1 MKTHEYKLRKIIRN
15 MLQESLNLED
25 SGAIQDTIRIL
36 NSESQALKD
45 ELANKGDRAKTF
57 FNFQISDRLDS
68 IIGNF
73 QLDYEFLDEGAFR
86 KVYTLPNQEWV
97 LKLATS
103 VEGARVN
110 RQEIQ
115 MSGINQ
121 NEDVYHGLGAR
132 NIFTKVYDYDRA
144 NDLPWWIISQR
155 VVPLHD
161 IYDIDLLKSVF
172 PTFWNILNSVTN
184 NESDIY
190 LDRANYKKKRSGS
203 FISFITTMLISI
215 TIKSKKIKEPSKDDT
230 GWKYMFF
237 LNKKKKPKLG
247 HSNLVYKGLT
257 KQMLYNEALN
267 MFDGELLPINQI
279 NFERDIENLARG
291 LAYVGT
297 TDLHEGNIGIVKS
310 SQPSPEDIVILD
322 FDINS

>member
-1 MKTHEYKLRKIIRN
+1 MITSEYRLRKIIRN
-15 MLQESLNLED
+15 ILQESLNLED
-25 SGAIQDTIRIL
+25 SRSIQDTIRIL
-36 NSESQALKD
+36 NSESQTLKD

-68 IIGNF
+68 VIGSF

-86 KVYTLPNQEWV
+86 KVYALPNQEWV

-121 NEDVYHGLGAR
+121 SEDVYHGLGAR

-144 NDLPWWIISQR
+144 NDLPWWTISQR

-161 IYDIDLLKSVF
+161 IYDIDLLKRVF

-184 NESDIY
+184 NKDDFY
-190 LDRANYKKKRSGS
+190 LDRAYQKKNRSGS
-203 FISFITTMLISI
+203 FIKFITSMLISVS
-215 TIKSKKIKEPSKDDT
+215 IKSKKVKKPSKDDV
-230 GWKYMFF
+230 GWKF
-237 LNKKKKPKLG
+237 LNKKQKPPYY
-247 HSNLVYKGLT
+247 SNLSYKGLT
-257 KQMLYNEALN
+257 KEMIYNEASN
-267 MFDGELLPINQI
+267 MFGGELLPIKEI
-279 NFERDIENLARG
+279 RFERDIENLARG

-310 SQPSPEDIVILD
+310 SQPSPDDIVILD
-322 FDINS
+322 FDIHS